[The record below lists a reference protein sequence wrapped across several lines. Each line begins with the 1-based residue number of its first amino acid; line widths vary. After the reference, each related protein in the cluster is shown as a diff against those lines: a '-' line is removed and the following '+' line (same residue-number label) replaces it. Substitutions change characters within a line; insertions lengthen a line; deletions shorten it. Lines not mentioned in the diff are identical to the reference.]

1 MKAVLKPAFIK
12 IPALPLH
19 FNHEEL
25 EMFGNT
31 FSITDAGNT
40 YNPALLVMRSR
51 GYQLRIEEFDES
63 NIWHATKDNASFS
76 ANNPLALLALT
87 VIWENY
93 GEDWNQ
99 QEPSVLREL
108 CNKEDE

>member
-1 MKAVLKPAFIK
+1 MCD
-12 IPALPLH
+12 
-19 FNHEEL
+19 
-25 EMFGNT
+25 NT

-40 YNPALLVMRSR
+40 YNPALLVMRSH

-63 NIWHATKDNASFS
+63 NIWHVTKANASFS

-87 VIWENY
+87 LIWENY
-93 GEDWNQ
+93 SEDWNQ

-108 CNKEDE
+108 CNKDDE